1 MIMLSAIARTWEQ
14 PTSLGKYRRASTVEW
29 GWVLVVNLVA
39 AGFAGILVLRGA
51 TPAIIAW
58 LLVLAGIVAI
68 LVEPRHGIY
77 MAIPLALAGDGMLV
91 PWYPFSKNLSSAESL
106 LFLHSAAIVS
116 PLEIYLL
123 VTSLSWFIRE
133 TLQRTFQISWGRL
146 TRCAWAFLAF
156 IAFGIGFGLARGGNL
171 NIALWEARPIF
182 YMPLMALLASNLI
195 QTREQA
201 SVAVWLG
208 VAGLAVE
215 GLIGSWHTIVELG
228 FDLSQVDRIA
238 EHSSSQHANTVFIL
252 ASAAWLYAASWWKRL
267 ALPVL
272 SIPIAV
278 TYLANQRRAS
288 FLTLALGLMIVALG
302 LLKQRPRMFRWLMPT
317 MVVLGILYLAAFWNS
332 QGTLGMPARAVKSVL
347 SDEASAG
354 DQLSNLYREIENV
367 NNIFTIRNA
376 TLLGVGF
383 GRKFL
388 ILVPMPDISFFV
400 WWEYI
405 VHNSVVWI
413 WMKTGIGG
421 FLTLLYLIGTS
432 LMVGAETTWRIRDPD
447 LAAIVL
453 TATAYVAMHF
463 MYAYVDMS
471 WDTQSMVYLGLMLG
485 LLDCAPRLDALPTA
499 PQEPRWPWMEVA
511 RAPDTLAKEGRD
523 V

>member
-1 MIMLSAIARTWEQ
+1 MTMLSTLGHTWQQ
-14 PTSLGKYRRASTVEW
+14 PTSLGRYRRASTVEW
-29 GWVLVVNLVA
+29 AWVLAVNLVA
-39 AGFAGILVLRGA
+39 AGFAGVLMLGGA
-51 TPAIIAW
+51 TPAVIAW
-58 LLVLAGIVAI
+58 LLLLAGIIAI
-68 LVEPRHGIY
+68 LLEPRYGIY
-77 MAIPLALAGDGMLV
+77 LAVPLALAGDGMLV
-91 PWYPFSKNLSSAESL
+91 PWYPFGKNLSSAESL
-106 LFLHSAAIVS
+106 LFVHSAAIVS
-116 PLEIYLL
+116 PLEIYL
-123 VTSLSWFIRE
+123 VATSLSWFIRE
-133 TLQRTFQISWGRL
+133 TLRRTFRASLGRL

-156 IAFGIGFGLARGGNL
+156 VAFGVGFGLARGGNL

-182 YMPLMALLASNLI
+182 YLPLMALLASNLI

-201 SVAVWLG
+201 SIAVWLG

-238 EHSSSQHANTVFIL
+238 EHSLSQHANTVFVL
-252 ASAAWLYAASWWKRL
+252 AIASWLYSASWWKRVL
-267 ALPVL
+267 LPLL
-272 SIPIAV
+272 SAPIAL

-288 FLTLALGLMIVALG
+288 FLTLAIGLVAVALA
-302 LLKQRPRMFRWLMPT
+302 LLKQRPRMFGWLMPT
-317 MVVLGILYLAAFWNS
+317 MVVLGILYLGAFWNS
-332 QGTLGMPARAVKSVL
+332 EGTLGMPARAVKSVL

-367 NNIFTIRNA
+367 NNIYTIRNA

-405 VHNSVVWI
+405 VHNSIVWI

-421 FLTLLYLIGTS
+421 FLALLYLIGTS
-432 LMVGAETTWRIRDPD
+432 LMEGAEAIWRIRDPD

-471 WDTQSMVYLGLMLG
+471 WDTQSMLFLGFMLG
-485 LLDCAPRLDALPTA
+485 LLDCAPRLDALPNV
-499 PQEPRWPWMEVA
+499 PQEPRWPWMKKAGAASIAA
-511 RAPDTLAKEGRD
+511 REKQDI
-523 V
+523 